1 MKNKKVLLNRL
12 KERKVTLLILQSIR
26 IFLYD
31 KFGRILF
38 MSGSA
43 IVQKWVGIVVSQ
55 YKWSVV

>member
-26 IFLYD
+26 IFLYN
-31 KFGRILF
+31 KFGCILF

-43 IVQKWVGIVVSQ
+43 IVEKWVGIAAP
-55 YKWSVV
+55 

>member
-1 MKNKKVLLNRL
+1 MMKNKKILLNRL

-38 MSGSA
+38 MSA
-43 IVQKWVGIVVSQ
+43 IVQKWVGIAAP
-55 YKWSVV
+55 

>member
-1 MKNKKVLLNRL
+1 MMKNKKILLNRL
-12 KERKVTLLILQSIR
+12 KERKVTLLILQSII

-43 IVQKWVGIVVSQ
+43 IVQKWVGIAAP
-55 YKWSVV
+55 